1 MLESLEVLNGELT
14 PKFDKYNNLYTVQI
28 GNDVFS
34 LELNYQVTSSANV
47 SIFGNENLQEGENE
61 VIITVMDD
69 TNKMTEYNLLVMKEE
84 AKTTSNTL
92 ITPEP
97 LEVRKELPGYVAPLI
112 AIICFT
118 LILITFG
125 LLFRKRKHKN

>member
-14 PKFDKYNNLYTVQI
+14 PKFDKYNNAYTVQVA
-28 GNDVFS
+28 NDVFS
-34 LELNYQVTSSANV
+34 LELKYQVASSANV
-47 SIFGNENLQEGENE
+47 SIFGNENFQEGENE
-61 VIITVMDD
+61 VIIMIMDD
-69 TNKMTEYNLLVMKEE
+69 TDKTTEYNLLVMKEE
-84 AKTTSNTL
+84 AQTTSNTL

-125 LLFRKRKHKN
+125 LLFRKRKHKK